1 MKKLKEK
8 LSSKFKSVEEKD
20 NKIIF
25 RTFYKNGN
33 QKQWYSIYEVENE
46 EFKVLCVRTKFSLQK
61 LVDRSMYLYLTNDDY
76 KKQLHN
82 TTNLSLSGSQQ
93 S

>member
-1 MKKLKEK
+1 MG
-8 LSSKFKSVEEKD
+8 D
-20 NKIIF
+20 NKLTSVKVSEELF
-25 RTFYKNGN
+25 
-33 QKQWYSIYEVENE
+33 E

-61 LVDRSMYLYLTNDDY
+61 LVDRSMYLYLTSDDY

>member
-1 MKKLKEK
+1 MG
-8 LSSKFKSVEEKD
+8 D
-20 NKIIF
+20 NKLTSVKVSEELF
-25 RTFYKNGN
+25 
-33 QKQWYSIYEVENE
+33 E